1 MTTQNRFPVRRLAL
15 AAAAAAMYTA
25 LSYVA
30 YTLNLAFAP
39 VQFRLSEALTL
50 LPFLFPET
58 AWGLFVGCILTN
70 LLSQYGVVDIV
81 FGSLATLLAGLWT
94 ARCKSRWTAAIPPVV
109 CNALIVGAVISYAET
124 GLGRSFWAAWG
135 INILSVG
142 GSEAVL
148 CFLPGVLLVSALQKS
163 GAARRLGARTLKTA

>member
-1 MTTQNRFPVRRLAL
+1 MRKTFSVRSLSL
-15 AAAAAAMYTA
+15 AAVTAAMYAA

-30 YTLNLAFAP
+30 YTLDLAFAP

-70 LLSQYGVVDIV
+70 LLSQYGAVDIV

-94 ARCKSRWTAAIPPVV
+94 ARCRNKWTAAIPPVV
-109 CNALIVGAVISYAET
+109 CNGLIVSAVIAYGTT
-124 GLGRSFWAAWG
+124 GFTGAFMATWG
-135 INILSVG
+135 YNILSVG

-148 CFLPGVLLVSALQKS
+148 CFVPGIVLVDALRRS
-163 GAARRLGARTLKTA
+163 GAARRLGARTLNIA

>member
-1 MTTQNRFPVRRLAL
+1 MKGKFSVRKL
-15 AAAAAAMYTA
+15 AAAAVTAAMYTA

-70 LLSQYGVVDIV
+70 LLSQYGPVDIV

-94 ARCKSRWTAAIPPVV
+94 ARCKNRWTAAIPPVV
-109 CNALIVGAVISYAET
+109 CNGVIVGAVIACAEAGFT
-124 GLGRSFWAAWG
+124 RAFWAAWG
-135 INILSVG
+135 VNLLSVG
-142 GSEAVL
+142 ASEVVL
-148 CFLPGVLLVSALQKS
+148 CFIPGVILVSALEKS
-163 GAARRLGARTLKTA
+163 SARRLGARA

>member
-1 MTTQNRFPVRRLAL
+1 MKSKFPVRRLAI
-15 AAAAAAMYTA
+15 AGVTAAMYAA

-39 VQFRLSEALTL
+39 VQLRLSEALTL

-81 FGSLATLLAGLWT
+81 FGSLATLAAGLWT
-94 ARCKSRWTAAIPPVV
+94 ARCKNKWTAAIPPVV
-109 CNALIVGAVISYAET
+109 CNGLIVSAVIAYAQS
-124 GLGRSFWAAWG
+124 GFGPAFMSAWG
-135 INILSVG
+135 VNILTVTL
-142 GSEAVL
+142 SEAVL
-148 CFLPGVLLVSALQKS
+148 CFIPGVLLVTALQKS
-163 GAARRLGARTLKTA
+163 GAASRLGANV

>member
-1 MTTQNRFPVRRLAL
+1 MSEKFPVRKLAI
-15 AAAAAAMYTA
+15 AAVTAAMYTA

-70 LLSQYGVVDIV
+70 LLSQYGAVDIV
-81 FGSLATLLAGLWT
+81 FGSLATLIAGLWT
-94 ARCKSRWTAAIPPVV
+94 ARCKSKWTP
-109 CNALIVGAVISYAET
+109 
-124 GLGRSFWAAWG
+124 
-135 INILSVG
+135 
-142 GSEAVL
+142 
-148 CFLPGVLLVSALQKS
+148 
-163 GAARRLGARTLKTA
+163 

>member
-1 MTTQNRFPVRRLAL
+1 MQSKFPVRKMAI
-15 AAAAAAMYTA
+15 AAVTAAMYTA

-39 VQFRLSEALTL
+39 VQFRVSEALTL

-58 AWGLFVGCILTN
+58 AWGLFVGCVLTN
-70 LLSQYGVVDIV
+70 LLSQYGAVDIV

-94 ARCKSRWTAAIPPVV
+94 ARCRSKWTAAIPPVV
-109 CNALIVGAVISYAET
+109 CNGLIVSAVIAYGT
-124 GLGRSFWAAWG
+124 NGLSGAFLPAWG
-135 INILSVG
+135 INIISVV

-148 CFLPGVLLVSALQKS
+148 CFGLGVLLVSALERT
-163 GAARRLGARTLKTA
+163 GAINKISANA

>member
-1 MTTQNRFPVRRLAL
+1 MSEKFPVRKLAI
-15 AAAAAAMYTA
+15 AAVTAAMYTA

-70 LLSQYGVVDIV
+70 LLSQYGAVDIV
-81 FGSLATLLAGLWT
+81 FGSLATLIAGLWT
-94 ARCKSRWTAAIPPVV
+94 ARCKSKWTAAIPPVV
-109 CNALIVGAVISYAET
+109 CNGLIVSAVIAYAEVGIT
-124 GLGRSFWAAWG
+124 EAFWASWG
-135 INILSVG
+135 INALSVAA
-142 GSEAVL
+142 SEAAL
-148 CFLPGVLLVSALQKS
+148 CFIPGVLLVDALKRS
-163 GAARRLGARTLKTA
+163 GLSKRLGAHA

>member
-1 MTTQNRFPVRRLAL
+1 M
-15 AAAAAAMYTA
+15 
-25 LSYVA
+25 A

-70 LLSQYGVVDIV
+70 LLSQYGPVDIV

-94 ARCKSRWTAAIPPVV
+94 ARCKNRWTAAIPPVV
-109 CNALIVGAVISYAET
+109 CNGVIVGAVIACAEAGFT
-124 GLGRSFWAAWG
+124 RAFWAAWG
-135 INILSVG
+135 VNLLSVG
-142 GSEAVL
+142 ASEVVL
-148 CFLPGVLLVSALQKS
+148 CFIPGVILVSALEKS
-163 GAARRLGARTLKTA
+163 SARRLGARA

>member
-1 MTTQNRFPVRRLAL
+1 MKSNFPVRKLAL
-15 AAAAAAMYTA
+15 AAVVAAMYTA

-70 LLSQYGVVDIV
+70 LLSQYGAVDIV
-81 FGSLATLLAGLWT
+81 FGSLATLIAGLWT
-94 ARCKSRWTAAIPPVV
+94 AKCKNKWTAAIPPVL
-109 CNALIVGAVISYAET
+109 CNGLIVSAVIAYAES
-124 GLGRSFWAAWG
+124 GFGPAFLSAWG
-135 INILSVG
+135 VNILTVAL
-142 GSEAVL
+142 SEAVL
-148 CFLPGVLLVSALQKS
+148 CFIPGALLITALQKS
-163 GAARRLGARTLKTA
+163 GAAKRLGAHA

>member
-1 MTTQNRFPVRRLAL
+1 MKSKFPVRGLAI
-15 AAAAAAMYTA
+15 AGVTAAMYAA

-39 VQFRLSEALTL
+39 VQLRLSEALTL

-81 FGSLATLLAGLWT
+81 FGSLATLAAGLWT
-94 ARCKSRWTAAIPPVV
+94 ARCKNKWTAAVPPVV
-109 CNALIVGAVISYAET
+109 CNGLIVSAVIAYAQS
-124 GLGRSFWAAWG
+124 GFGPAFISAWG
-135 INILSVG
+135 VNILTVTL
-142 GSEAVL
+142 SEAVL
-148 CFLPGVLLVSALQKS
+148 CFIPGVLLVTALQKS
-163 GAARRLGARTLKTA
+163 GAASRLGANV

>member
-1 MTTQNRFPVRRLAL
+1 MKGKFSVRKL
-15 AAAAAAMYTA
+15 AAAAVTAAMYTA

-70 LLSQYGVVDIV
+70 LLSQYGPVDIV

-94 ARCKSRWTAAIPPVV
+94 ARCRNRWTAAIPPVV
-109 CNALIVGAVISYAET
+109 CNGVIVGAVIAYAEAGFT
-124 GLGRSFWAAWG
+124 RAFWAAWG
-135 INILSVG
+135 VNLLSVG
-142 GSEAVL
+142 ASEAVL
-148 CFLPGVLLVSALQKS
+148 CFIPGVILVSALEKS
-163 GAARRLGARTLKTA
+163 SARRLGARA

>member
-1 MTTQNRFPVRRLAL
+1 MKSNFPVRKLAL
-15 AAAAAAMYTA
+15 AAVVAAMYTA

-39 VQFRLSEALTL
+39 VQFRLSEALTV

-94 ARCKSRWTAAIPPVV
+94 AGCHSKWTAAIPPVV
-109 CNALIVGAVISYAET
+109 CNGLIVSAVIAYAEA
-124 GLGRSFWAAWG
+124 GLTAAFWAAWG
-135 INILSVG
+135 LNLLTVSV
-142 GSEAVL
+142 SEAVL
-148 CFLPGVLLVSALQKS
+148 CFIPGVILVDALEKS
-163 GAARRLGARTLKTA
+163 GMAKRLGAHA

>member
-1 MTTQNRFPVRRLAL
+1 MSEKFPVRKLAI
-15 AAAAAAMYTA
+15 AAVTAAMYTA

-70 LLSQYGVVDIV
+70 LLSQYGAVDIV
-81 FGSLATLLAGLWT
+81 FGSLATLIAGLWT
-94 ARCKSRWTAAIPPVV
+94 ARCKSKWTAAIPPVV
-109 CNALIVGAVISYAET
+109 CNGLIVSAVIAYAEVGIT
-124 GLGRSFWAAWG
+124 GAFWASWG
-135 INILSVG
+135 INALSVAA
-142 GSEAVL
+142 SEAVL
-148 CFLPGVLLVSALQKS
+148 CFIPGVLLVDALKRS
-163 GAARRLGARTLKTA
+163 GLSKRLGAHA

>member
-1 MTTQNRFPVRRLAL
+1 MSEKFPVRKLAV
-15 AAAAAAMYTA
+15 AAVTAAMYTA

-39 VQFRLSEALTL
+39 VQFRLSEALTV

-81 FGSLATLLAGLWT
+81 FGSLATLLAGLWS
-94 ARCKSRWTAAIPPVV
+94 ARCRSKWTAAIPPVV
-109 CNALIVGAVISYAET
+109 CNGLIVS
-124 GLGRSFWAAWG
+124 S
-135 INILSVG
+135 
-142 GSEAVL
+142 GSEAAL
-148 CFLPGVLLVSALQKS
+148 CFLPGIILVDALEKS
-163 GAARRLGARTLKTA
+163 GMARRLGAHA

>member
-1 MTTQNRFPVRRLAL
+1 MQGKFSVRRLAI
-15 AAAAAAMYTA
+15 AAVTAAMYAA

-30 YTLNLAFAP
+30 YGFNSAFGP
-39 VQFRLSEALTL
+39 VQFRISEALTL

-70 LLSQYGVVDIV
+70 LLSQYGAVDIV

-94 ARCKSRWTAAIPPVV
+94 ARCRSKWTAAIPPVV
-109 CNALIVGAVISYAET
+109 CNGVIVSAVVAYGTNGFSRA
-124 GLGRSFWAAWG
+124 FWPAWG
-135 INILSVG
+135 YNVLTIS

-148 CFLPGVLLVSALQKS
+148 CFVLGIILVDALEKS
-163 GAARRLGARTLKTA
+163 GAARKLQGSHAA

>member
-1 MTTQNRFPVRRLAL
+1 MDGKFPVRKLAV
-15 AAAAAAMYTA
+15 AAVTAAMYTA

-70 LLSQYGVVDIV
+70 LLSQYGAVDIV
-81 FGSLATLLAGLWT
+81 FGSLATLIAGLWT
-94 ARCKSRWTAAIPPVV
+94 ARCRNKWTAAVPPVV
-109 CNALIVGAVISYAET
+109 CNGLIVSAVIAYAQS
-124 GLGRSFWAAWG
+124 GFGPAFISAWG
-135 INILSVG
+135 VNILTVTG
-142 GSEAVL
+142 AEAVL
-148 CFLPGVLLVSALQKS
+148 CFVLGVILVTALEKS
-163 GAARRLGARTLKTA
+163 GVAKRLGARAPEAA

>member
-1 MTTQNRFPVRRLAL
+1 MSEKFPVRKLAV
-15 AAAAAAMYTA
+15 AAVTAAMYTA

-39 VQFRLSEALTL
+39 VQFRLSEALTV

-81 FGSLATLLAGLWT
+81 FGSLATLLAGLWS
-94 ARCKSRWTAAIPPVV
+94 ARCRSKWTAAIPPVV
-109 CNALIVGAVISYAET
+109 CNGLIVGAVIAYAEAGFT
-124 GLGRSFWAAWG
+124 RAFWAAWG
-135 INILSVG
+135 LNLLTVS
-142 GSEAVL
+142 GSEAAL
-148 CFLPGVLLVSALQKS
+148 CFLPGIILVDALEKS
-163 GAARRLGARTLKTA
+163 GMSRRLGAHA